1 MSANDTATTTQKLSP
16 SVLAAI
22 GILVPSALTAVGAFL
37 RWCLFKRKKVQE
49 SPNLSGK
56 QPTSA
61 INLNSSS
68 IQQQSASPTFNV
80 NVVNQVAAIPES
92 SNLNNVSHLTAES
105 TNLLDQPP
113 ITTDSIEP
121 QIREESGCSGHPE
134 VEIPLARVVWISP
147 EPTAPLLPKQGANG
161 L

>member
-22 GILVPSALTAVGAFL
+22 GIMVPSALSAVGAFL
-37 RWCLFKRKKVQE
+37 RWWFCKRKKIQE
-49 SPNLSGK
+49 NSNQSEE
-56 QPTSA
+56 QPTSP
-61 INLNSSS
+61 INLNSTS
-68 IQQQSASPTFNV
+68 IQQSASPTVHV
-80 NVVNQVAAIPES
+80 NVVNQVAATPES

-113 ITTDSIEP
+113 ITTDSIET